1 MVLKH
6 MVLPTKEIVNIVKTN
21 NMSYILSYV
30 LIGVLLS
37 FIFDM
42 LNEFVLY
49 PKDKIKF
56 GWGTRII
63 NTIIWPYIL
72 GVFIRSIVNYYR

>member
-1 MVLKH
+1 

-21 NMSYILSYV
+21 NMSYVLSYV

-42 LNEFVLY
+42 LNEFVFNNKY
-49 PKDKIKF
+49 KAFIMVTATFAK
-56 GWGTRII
+56 
-63 NTIIWPYIL
+63 PYIKYM
-72 GVFIRSIVNYYR
+72 NKYH